1 MGGPPPRGVGADRLN
16 AGRAGKL
23 SPVNTVEVLL
33 ILVGIPLAVIV
44 ALALLTLPGGRKRTR
59 YKPGQP
65 WDHAPVWY
73 EPHPEG
79 GSAGGH
85 GAGPGSGAAAMGGG
99 TTAALGSSMYP
110 EQPEERNTDTSHGA
124 GAPGGAS
131 HGATAHGA
139 TSAAPR
145 PVNAGPLGGA
155 RGTW

>member
-1 MGGPPPRGVGADRLN
+1 M
-16 AGRAGKL
+16 
-23 SPVNTVEVLL
+23 NTVEVLL

-44 ALALLTLPGGRKRTR
+44 VLALLTLPGGRKRTR

-79 GSAGGH
+79 GGGGH
-85 GAGPGSGAAAMGGG
+85 GPGPGSGAAAVGGG
-99 TTAALGSSMYP
+99 STNALGSSMYP
-110 EQPEERNTDTSHGA
+110 EQPEERNTDSASGGTSHGDS
-124 GAPGGAS
+124 S
-131 HGATAHGA
+131 HGAPAHGA
-139 TSAAPR
+139 SAAR